1 MVNAL
6 VIPSNTHLARAERTL
21 RAAQYVRMSTD
32 HQKYSIQNQ
41 VDAIAEYAALRGFS
55 LTRTYADEGRSGL
68 RLDGRNALKQLI
80 ADVQNRQADYEAI
93 LVYDVSRWGR
103 FQDAD
108 ESAYYEFICKEA
120 GIQIIYCAEEFE
132 NDGSLSS
139 TLLKSI
145 KRAMAAE
152 YSRELSNK
160 VFIGQC
166 RTAKMGFWRGGQAPF
181 GLRRQLLDEHG
192 RPRMQMEYR
201 QRKILQTDRVILIPG
216 PSVEIATVRRVFR
229 SYVEER
235 KSITTIASELNAD
248 EIKTTRGMKWTA
260 NAVDIM
266 LTNETYLGNI
276 VFNRRSFKLQR
287 TYVDNPPEMWIR
299 HDKALAPII
308 SPAIFRKAQQLR
320 RRRVDGMT
328 DQEALER
335 LAALWRRAGS
345 LSTKIIEEADGVPSP
360 STYIARFGSLANAYS
375 QIGFELPVRLR
386 YAYGKQKIK
395 SVMAAVVE
403 TAKARG
409 GTSFDDQTRILT
421 TAKGLIISLR
431 VAWHYAYGRR
441 KEQRWYLKGSAYA
454 KPALDVGSALT
465 LVIKMQMGN
474 REVDDYHLIPTS
486 RLALSKDRHFRFIRR
501 VFAEQFRYDTIEKLC
516 AALASA

>member
-1 MVNAL
+1 MINPLINAG
-6 VIPSNTHLARAERTL
+6 PTQLANRQGEL

-41 VDAIAEYAALRGFS
+41 LDAIAEYAALRGYS

-108 ESAYYEFICKEA
+108 ESAYYEFICKDA

-132 NDGSLSS
+132 NDGSVSS
-139 TLLKSI
+139 TVLKNI
-145 KRAMAAE
+145 KRAMAGE

-166 RTAKMGFWRGGQAPF
+166 RTAKLGFWRGGQAPF

-192 RPRMQMEYR
+192 QPRMQMEYR
-201 QRKILQTDRVILIPG
+201 QRKILQTDRVVLMPG
-216 PSVEIATVRRVFR
+216 PSAEIATVRRVFR
-229 SYVEER
+229 SYVVER
-235 KSITTIASELNAD
+235 KSITTIASELNAE
-248 EIKTTRGMKWTA
+248 EIRTTRGMKWTP
-260 NAVDIM
+260 NAIDIM

-299 HDKALAPII
+299 RDKALAPIV
-308 SPAIFRKAQQLR
+308 SPTTFRKAQQLR
-320 RRRVDGMT
+320 TRRVEGMT
-328 DQEALER
+328 DQEALDR
-335 LAALWRRAGS
+335 LAALWHRSGS
-345 LSTKIIEEADGVPSP
+345 LSTKIIEEAAGVPSP
-360 STYIARFGSLANAYS
+360 STYLARFGSLANAYS
-375 QIGFELPVRLR
+375 LIGFELPQRLR
-386 YAYGKQKIK
+386 YAYSKDKVK

-403 TAKARG
+403 KAKANG
-409 GTSFDDQTRILT
+409 AASFDDQTRILT

-431 VAWHYAYGRR
+431 VAWHYTHGR
-441 KEQRWYLKGSAYA
+441 KDQRWYLKGSAYA
-454 KPALDVGSALT
+454 KPAIDVRSALT
-465 LVIKMQMGN
+465 LVIKMKAGN
-474 REVDDYHLIPTS
+474 QEIDEYHLIPTT
-486 RLALSKDRHFRFIRR
+486 RLALSKDRHLRFNRR
-501 VFAEQFRYDTIEKLC
+501 VFAEQFRYNSIEKLC
-516 AALASA
+516 SVLASA